1 MLQWIQGFIY
11 LFELVFLLISEK
23 SSRIKFLHLMEVL
36 SLIFW
41 ELSLLFST
49 GVAPIYIPTN
59 SAQRFSFFHIPA
71 TLVICCLSDNSPS
84 KRSKVVSHSG
94 FFQFASSWASLHMS
108 VGHLYVFFKKV
119 SIQVLCHIFPLVSLI
134 PWHWVISVLCIFWIL
149 VHYWTY
155 HLQISSPIWQ
165 VAFTFYW

>member
-1 MLQWIQGFIY
+1 MWGFIY
-11 LFELVFLLISEK
+11 LFKLVFLFSLD
-23 SSRIKFLHLMEVL
+23 KFQEVGL
-36 SLIFW
+36 LAHMVVLVPIFW
-41 ELSLLFST
+41 ENSILFSRVT
-49 GVAPIYIPTN
+49 APIYIPTN
-59 SAQRFSFFHIPA
+59 SAQRFPFFHIPA

-108 VGHLYVFFKKV
+108 VGHLYAFFKKV

-134 PWHWVISVLCIFWIL
+134 LWHWVISVLCIFWIL